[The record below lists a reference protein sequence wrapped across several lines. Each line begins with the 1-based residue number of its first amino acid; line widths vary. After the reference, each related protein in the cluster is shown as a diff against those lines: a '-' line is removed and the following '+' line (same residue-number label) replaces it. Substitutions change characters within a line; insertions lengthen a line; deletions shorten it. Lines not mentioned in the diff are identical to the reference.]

1 MVKSHIQQGKS
12 KNQEVSIRELKH
24 IWIDV
29 SQDLKI
35 GKYLTFYTKDDRM
48 ARVKVAEFKIDETNE
63 ARLGKV
69 VKVMFN

>member
-1 MVKSHIQQGKS
+1 MKKSHIQQGKS

-29 SQDLKI
+29 SQDLLK
-35 GKYLTFYTKDDRM
+35 GDYLTFYTKDERM
-48 ARVKVAEFKIDETNE
+48 ARIKIADFRIDETNE

-69 VKVMFN
+69 IKVMFK

>member
-1 MVKSHIQQGKS
+1 MAKSHIQQGKS
-12 KNQEVSIRELKH
+12 KNQEVSIRELKA

-35 GKYLTFYTKDDRM
+35 GDKLTFYTKDERM
-48 ARVKVAEFKIDETNE
+48 AMVKIADFKIDETNE

-69 VKVMFN
+69 IKVMFK